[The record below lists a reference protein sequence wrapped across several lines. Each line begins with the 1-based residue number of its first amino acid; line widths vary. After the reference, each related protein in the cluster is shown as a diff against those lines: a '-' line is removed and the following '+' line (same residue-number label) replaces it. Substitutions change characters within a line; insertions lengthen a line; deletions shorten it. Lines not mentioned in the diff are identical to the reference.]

1 MDLDA
6 LRADTPGC
14 ATVLHLNNAGAALL
28 PRPVY
33 EAQTAHLAREY
44 AIGGYEAKD
53 EAHERVEAVYGSIAR
68 LLHAQPQEIAIVEN
82 ATRAFDMGFHAI
94 PFAPGDVILT
104 SVAEYASNYLAYLRM
119 AEQVDV
125 IVRVVPN
132 DAHGQFDTVALA
144 TLLDDPGHRVRL
156 VAVSHI
162 PTQSGLVQPAAA
174 IGALT
179 RPRGVLFFLD
189 ATQSAGHLP
198 LDVEVLGCD
207 LLCATGRKYLRG
219 PRGVG
224 FLYARAAILP
234 GLHPPFIDLHAATW
248 TGSNAYELRPDARRF
263 ENWESNIA
271 ATLGLG
277 AAIDYALALGL
288 DAIWDRVHALATRL
302 RAGLAAI
309 PGVAVHDRGATL
321 GGIVTFTIGDHEPER
336 IKDALR
342 LRRDRRGTRQGHP
355 RRRVRSGTA
364 AARPI
369 NVSTSTFRGALH
381 DFADRPVRAWVRSSV
396 HYYNSEPELDE
407 FLAAIETLARQPHLL
422 AD

>member
-1 MDLDA
+1 MFDLA
-6 LRADTPGC
+6 AVRGATPGC
-14 ATVLHLNNAGAALL
+14 ATALHLNNAGAALM

-33 EAQTAHLAREY
+33 EAVTAHLAREY
-44 AIGGYEAKD
+44 ATGGYEAKD
-53 EAHERVEAVYGSIAR
+53 EAHGRVEAVYGSIAR
-68 LLHAQPQEIAIVEN
+68 LLNAQASEIAIVEN

-94 PFAPGDVILT
+94 PFAAGDVILT

-119 AEQVDV
+119 AEQVGV
-125 IVRVVPN
+125 VVEVVPN
-132 DAHGQFDTVALA
+132 DARGQLDTAALA
-144 TLLDDPGHRVRL
+144 ALLDDPRRRVRL

-189 ATQSAGHLP
+189 ATQSAGQLP
-198 LDVEVLGCD
+198 LDVAALGCD

-224 FLYARAAILP
+224 FLYVREAVLP
-234 GLHPPFIDLHAATW
+234 NLVPPFIDLHAATW
-248 TGSNAYELRPDARRF
+248 TGSHSYALRADARRF

-271 ATLGLG
+271 STLGLG
-277 AAIDYALALGL
+277 AAVEYALSLGL
-288 DAIWDRVHALATRL
+288 DATWARVQALAAQL

-321 GGIVTFTIGDHEPER
+321 GGLVSFTIGDRNPEW

-342 LRRDRRGTRQGHP
+342 ARRDGGG
-355 RRRVRSGTA
+355 S
-364 AARPI
+364 RPI

-381 DFADRPVRAWVRSSV
+381 DFADRPVRAWVRASV
-396 HYYNSEPELDE
+396 HYYNSAEELDE
-407 FLAAIETLARQPHLL
+407 FLGAVSALARG
-422 AD
+422 